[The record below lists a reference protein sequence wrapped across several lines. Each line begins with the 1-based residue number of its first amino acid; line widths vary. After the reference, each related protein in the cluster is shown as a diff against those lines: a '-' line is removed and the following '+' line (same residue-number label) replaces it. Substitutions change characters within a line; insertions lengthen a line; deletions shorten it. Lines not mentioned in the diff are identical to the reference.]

1 MNLKHL
7 VEVQQALMAERG
19 AEAENLCRQAYYC
32 IAEAEAQGFNDK
44 SLLKQ
49 AMQLFSQALR
59 QQPGYTDACLGLA
72 YLAILLEQQALAS
85 RYLHLVLSVA
95 PEHPEA
101 LNLLDFV
108 LQDAADP
115 TLENRM
121 SLNHDQLYD
130 QLDHAIFAF
139 QRYWSRYSALQVD
152 ERASCRKQLQELKA
166 QLTAELQQ
174 FEIQLDLLE
183 TEFETHTFRRRLR
196 MGEAL
201 SEQFDQALVR
211 SAEMEATLK
220 SLQALHQ
227 ELRGVHLAIA
237 AQKSDQEAVL
247 EQIHDRL
254 ERLQHQLQRFAEIG
268 AQTANLVYAHDIAL
282 ALLDQA
288 HENLDTR

>member
-1 MNLKHL
+1 
-7 VEVQQALMAERG
+7 MAERG

-85 RYLHLVLSVA
+85 RYLRLVLSVA

-101 LNLLDFV
+101 LNLMDFV
-108 LQDAADP
+108 LQDAAGP
-115 TLENRM
+115 ALEHQM
-121 SLNHDQLYD
+121 PLNHDQLYD
-130 QLDHAIFAF
+130 QIDHAIFAF
-139 QRYWSRYSALQVD
+139 QRYWSRHSLLQVD
-152 ERASCRKQLQELKA
+152 ERASCRTQLQERKA
-166 QLTAELQQ
+166 KLTAELQQ
-174 FEIQLDLLE
+174 FGTQLDLLE
-183 TEFETHTFRRRLR
+183 AEFETHAFRRRLR

-201 SEQFDQALVR
+201 SEQFEQALAC
-211 SAEMEATLK
+211 SCEMETVLK

-227 ELRGVHLAIA
+227 ELRDVHLAIA
-237 AQKSDQEAVL
+237 AHNPDQEAVL
-247 EQIHDRL
+247 EQIYDRL
-254 ERLQHQLQRFAEIG
+254 ERLQHQIQRFAETG